1 MLFLEFAFPVEAG
14 SGERIEEE
22 EEFWALMDYGG
33 GSWMMVPN
41 ESPGAQDIRSIHAQG
56 QQVQFQDPQQQQYP
70 RQHQSL
76 ASDFHLLHIVESL
89 ASAIEGGSRD
99 QQVDALVNELT
110 NRFSNC
116 QQLLNSISGSM
127 NTIPVTVEGQKRRLE
142 EAEQQLNQRK
152 ALLNKYRSC
161 VEELVRPD
169 RQK

>member
-76 ASDFHLLHIVESL
+76 ASDFHLLH
-89 ASAIEGGSRD
+89 
-99 QQVDALVNELT
+99 VNELT